1 MKICRFDEDRIGL
14 VAGTSVHDV
23 TAALDALPPAG
34 ASRFQGD
41 RLVANLDQLLPVMA
55 EMAQDAPAL
64 DLASVT
70 LRSPVATPTKL
81 VCAPVNYKK
90 HEWEGATDAELHFN
104 RHLGKIREVGLFLK
118 ANSAMAGAGDGV
130 QLRHLER
137 RNDHELE
144 LALVIGRKAD
154 RVTREEAL
162 SYVAGYTIGL
172 DMTVRGAEDRS
183 FRKSIDSYAVLGPWL
198 VTADEI
204 ADPTSLGMTLEVNGQ
219 PRQNANTRDLIV
231 SIPELIEWAS
241 AYYTLHP
248 GDVIYTGT
256 PEGVGP
262 VVPGDTITASIDG
275 IGTMTVAVS
284 AA

>member
-1 MKICRFDEDRIGL
+1 M
-14 VAGTSVHDV
+14 
-23 TAALDALPPAG
+23 
-34 ASRFQGD
+34 
-41 RLVANLDQLLPVMA
+41 
-55 EMAQDAPAL
+55 
-64 DLASVT
+64 
-70 LRSPVATPTKL
+70 
-81 VCAPVNYKK
+81 
-90 HEWEGATDAELHFN
+90 
-104 RHLGKIREVGLFLK
+104 
-118 ANSAMAGAGDGV
+118 
-130 QLRHLER
+130 
-137 RNDHELE
+137 
-144 LALVIGRKAD
+144 
-154 RVTREEAL
+154 
-162 SYVAGYTIGL
+162 
-172 DMTVRGAEDRS
+172 
-183 FRKSIDSYAVLGPWL
+183 LGPWL